1 MENKI
6 YIQEIEKLNYKISLF
21 NLIYRYFKIKWW
33 LVIFIPIL
41 VHLLGSILYFF
52 YQSTWLYIS
61 VISLSFVSFFYILP
75 YMNKKREL
83 IIEQKYSY
91 AIQEDKYIPDRTI
104 PEIQKKELKKFIN
117 NGSVFKKDKLTFIID
132 SLNSKKEE
140 NKYLYTI
147 TFNAIILFISVL
159 LVLLSRFLE
168 FTSYD
173 EFKSLS
179 KIIVGISFLILMIV
193 IYIDIFLRDWI
204 FSKRKKQNQLIR
216 TLENIYLEV
225 V

>member
-21 NLIYRYFKIKWW
+21 NLIYKYFKIKWW

-41 VHLLGSILYFF
+41 VYLLGGLLYFF